1 MSEGDMRA
9 RRCIRPG
16 YLSRQVK
23 SDDRR
28 MEFDCK
34 NEVLIRKEIPVDLL
48 FIGDSITQM
57 WELSAYFHSTGLRM
71 INRGIGGDRTEY
83 LLHRFYADAVQLKPR
98 FTVLM
103 AGIND
108 AWELEADAWKQESG
122 KPLKEVLEHALAN
135 MDRVLDIAADHRM
148 RMAVCSILPTCMRFT
163 GQEKARQEY
172 VKRYNEGLKELA
184 KRHQMC
190 FVDYYPAFVSEDG
203 CSMRESLTADG
214 LHPNVYGY
222 DRMAQI
228 LASCLEQEGV
238 VPNGNP

>member
-1 MSEGDMRA
+1 MRN
-9 RRCIRPG
+9 RQCIRPG

-34 NEVLIRKEIPVDLL
+34 NEVLIWKEIPVDLL

-57 WELSAYFHSTGLRM
+57 WELSAYFHDTGLRL

-98 FTVLM
+98 CTVLM

-108 AWELEADAWKQESG
+108 AWELEADAWKQEKG
-122 KPLKEVLEHALAN
+122 RALEDVLKHALAN
-135 MDRVLDIAADHRM
+135 MEQVLAIASDHRM
-148 RMAVCSILPTCMRFT
+148 RMAVCSILPTCMKFT

-184 KRHQMC
+184 DRLHMC
-190 FVDYYPAFVSEDG
+190 FVDYYPAFVGEDG
-203 CSMRESLTADG
+203 LSMQEGLTADG
-214 LHPNVYGY
+214 LHPNAAGY
-222 DRMAQI
+222 DRMARI
-228 LASCLEQEGV
+228 LAECLGREGV
-238 VPNGNP
+238 FTKKDL